1 MHSSEALEVPQSG
14 SALPGCG
21 LCGQAALE
29 ESVVQ
34 VALWEEERLVVV
46 EDVPALVCH
55 GCGERFYDDET
66 AMRLDMLR
74 GGGFP
79 PALAAR
85 RMTVEVFRLP
95 RSGPGRKSDG

>member
-1 MHSSEALEVPQSG
+1 MHSSEALEVPQLG

-29 ESVVQ
+29 ESRVQ

-46 EDVPALVCH
+46 EDVPALVCR

-79 PALAAR
+79 ASRAAR

-95 RSGPGRKSDG
+95 RRDPEARSDG